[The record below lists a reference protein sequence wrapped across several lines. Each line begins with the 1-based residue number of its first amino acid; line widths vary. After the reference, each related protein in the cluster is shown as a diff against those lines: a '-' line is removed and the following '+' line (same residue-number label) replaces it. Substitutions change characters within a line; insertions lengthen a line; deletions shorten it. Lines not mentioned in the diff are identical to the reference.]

1 VTVSRLTEHPIDTS
15 HPGGRPEEAAH
26 RAPGAAAAPDGR
38 GPESPHHTPAAHPFL
53 PSDLPAA
60 QQPQW
65 PDPQALAEAADALR
79 RAPSLVLPEECDA
92 LRDRLAAV
100 ARGEA
105 VILQGGDCAETFDGV
120 GEDQIRAKFR
130 TLNQMAAVI
139 SEAAVAPVVTIGR
152 MAGQYAKPRSS
163 PHETRDGVTLPVY
176 RGDLVNGRDFTP
188 ESRTPQP
195 GRLGRAHRVSATTL
209 NLLRALAARSRTEFW
224 TGHEALVL
232 EYEHALTRATPAGP
246 YNLSAHTVWVGERT
260 RQLDGAHIDYAA
272 RLRNPVAVKV
282 GPTTTPDDALALVER
297 LDPDRVPGRL
307 TFTARMGADAV
318 RDVLPELVAKVTA
331 AGSPAIWV
339 CDPMHGN
346 TFVADG
352 GLKTRR
358 LDAVVDE
365 LRGFFEV
372 HRALGTH
379 PGGVH
384 TELTGDHVTE
394 CLGGTYEVTPADLPT
409 RYETACDPRLNR
421 SQSLDLAWELADLYA
436 EYQLSRR

>member
-1 VTVSRLTEHPIDTS
+1 M
-15 HPGGRPEEAAH
+15 
-26 RAPGAAAAPDGR
+26 
-38 GPESPHHTPAAHPFL
+38 
-53 PSDLPAA
+53 PAA

-65 PDPQALAEAADALR
+65 PDAEALAEAAAHLGR
-79 RAPSLVLPEECDA
+79 TPSLVLPQECDT

-105 VILQGGDCAETFDGV
+105 VILQGGDCAETFDGA
-120 GEDQIRAKFR
+120 GEQQVDAKFR

-139 SEAAVAPVVTIGR
+139 AEAAVAPVVTIGR
-152 MAGQYAKPRSS
+152 MAGQYAKPRSGT
-163 PHETRDGVTLPVY
+163 HETRDGVTLPAY
-176 RGDLVNGRDFTP
+176 RGDLVNGSVFTAG
-188 ESRTPQP
+188 SRTPQP
-195 GRLGRAHRVSATTL
+195 DRLARAHRVSATTL

-224 TGHEALVL
+224 TSHEALVL
-232 EYEHALTRATPAGP
+232 EYERALTRGTPAGP

-260 RQLDGAHIDYAA
+260 RQLGGAHIDYVA
-272 RLRNPVAVKV
+272 RIRNPIAVKV
-282 GPTTTPDDALALVER
+282 GPTTTPDDALALVDR
-297 LDPDRVPGRL
+297 LDPDREPGRL
-307 TFTARMGADAV
+307 TFVARMGADAV
-318 RDVLPELVAKVTA
+318 RDVLPDLVTKVSA
-331 AGSPAIWV
+331 AGSPVIWV

-352 GLKTRR
+352 GFKTRR
-358 LDAVVDE
+358 LDVIVDE

-384 TELTGDHVTE
+384 TELTGEHVTE
-394 CLGGTYEVTPADLPT
+394 CLGGTYPVTPTDLPT